1 MLRANASTDK
11 FITKNKQFNEKCLL
25 TTIIFFICGLL
36 MKVILRSKYLL
47 LSATGQCHASP
58 REFRYVW
65 PFKGSETGE
74 ESVFNMASTNTKK
87 QSTKLNSGI
96 CSIGGIK

>member
-47 LSATGQCHASP
+47 LSPTGQCHASP
-58 REFRYVW
+58 REFRYAW
-65 PFKGSETGE
+65 SFKQVKGQYLIWLAPIQK
-74 ESVFNMASTNTKK
+74 NKA
-87 QSTKLNSGI
+87 LN
-96 CSIGGIK
+96 

>member
-47 LSATGQCHASP
+47 LC
-58 REFRYVW
+58 
-65 PFKGSETGE
+65 
-74 ESVFNMASTNTKK
+74 SVGAIVTLGVGHFVMLGHLSR
-87 QSTKLNSGI
+87 
-96 CSIGGIK
+96 